1 MFSVQGG
8 KLSTFKTILKKNQD
22 ARGHIQPLCLFLS
35 VIAWCS
41 MVMAD
46 TSDHI

>member
-8 KLSTFKTILKKNQD
+8 KLTALKTILKNQD

-41 MVMAD
+41 VVMAD